1 MNKLLIAVF
10 DNEAAANTG
19 HQALHK
25 LHAQGEITV
34 YATAVIAK
42 DANGQVSLK
51 QSMDAGPIGTG
62 MGLAVGSLIGLLGG
76 PMGLAVGAMTG
87 TVVGAMRDLWV
98 AGVGLDFIEEAQ
110 TLLLPGKVALLAEM
124 EEEWVI
130 PVDTAL
136 EAAGG
141 RLLRRSRTEVSEAH
155 FDHDIAAFQS
165 EIEELE
171 LEASN
176 AGGAAKEKLHSKI
189 ASAKG
194 RLNAAVQRGQHRV
207 DALKQEADAKVQALK
222 VQMENAT
229 GDMKMRV
236 EDRVKHVKGAYHT
249 RGAKLSQAWRLTKE
263 ALAV

>member
-1 MNKLLIAVF
+1 MNKLLIAIF
-10 DNEAAANTG
+10 DNETAANTG
-19 HQALHK
+19 LQALHQ

-34 YATAVIAK
+34 YATGVIAK

-51 QSMDAGPIGTG
+51 QAADPGPIGTG
-62 MGLAVGSLIGLLGG
+62 VGLAVGSLIGLLGG

-87 TVVGAMRDLWV
+87 TVVGAMRDFWV

-110 TLLLPGKVALLAEM
+110 ALLLPGKVALLAEI

-141 RLLRRSRTEVSEAH
+141 RLLRRSRTEVSEAQ
-155 FDHDIAAFQS
+155 FDHDIAAFQA
-165 EIEELE
+165 EIDE
-171 LEASN
+171 LEAEASD

-189 ASAKG
+189 AAAKAN
-194 RLNAAVQRGQHRV
+194 LNAAVQRGQHRV
-207 DALKQEADAKVQALK
+207 DALKQEADAKLEALK
-222 VQMENAT
+222 VQMEHAK
-229 GDMKMRV
+229 GAMKTRV
-236 EDRVKHVKGAYHT
+236 EVRVQQVKGAYHK

-263 ALAV
+263 ALSV